1 MLYPKIETLYNRDE
15 VTRCI
20 PKYVPDRVLRCAE
33 FGLPNHWL
41 LTEKVDGTNVR
52 VIYEQNASLVTHVLG
67 QAEPIYIEPI
77 PTVRFAGRSDNA
89 QMPPPLL
96 TRLAE
101 LFPLAK
107 FEGVFEGAQKV
118 VLFGEG
124 YGERIQKGGGNY
136 RQGVSFRLFDVVVI
150 GDDERTWWLD
160 WNNVADV
167 AAKLGIE
174 TVPVL
179 SSFARL
185 SDAIEIAEDGQ
196 FYSRV
201 AHSENNGMV
210 TLAEGIVARTDPLL
224 FDRRG
229 HRLVWKL
236 KVKDF
241 ERKP

>member
-20 PKYVPDRVLRCAE
+20 PKYVPDRVYRCAE

-52 VIYEQNASLVTHVLG
+52 VIYEQNATVVTHVLG
-67 QAEPIYIEPI
+67 QDAPVYIAPI

-89 QMPPPLL
+89 QMPPMLL
-96 TRLAE
+96 ARLAE
-101 LFPLAK
+101 LFPLTK
-107 FEGVFEGAQKV
+107 FDGVFEGAQKV

-136 RQGVSFRLFDVVVI
+136 RPDPNFRLFDVVI
-150 GDDERTWWLD
+150 TGMDDRPWWMNWD
-160 WNNVADV
+160 NVEAI
-167 AAKLGIE
+167 AQKLGIE
-174 TVPVL
+174 TVPVI
-179 SSFARL
+179 SRHARL
-185 SDAIEIAEDGQ
+185 SDALEIVEDGLMG
-196 FYSRV
+196 SRV
-201 AHSENNGMV
+201 AFAENNGMV
-210 TLAEGIVARTDPLL
+210 TIAEGIVARTDPLL